1 MTLQSACQICG
12 NPLIEPRWRL
22 VGVCSSSKCLH
33 AWTRRLQASRQADL
47 LKQRQERQRLADTY
61 LSLEVGRL
69 GITGPGKILAV
80 VVPANLRR
88 IVNLPERR
96 KRPFRDHLMQSLSQA
111 AALRAST
118 ANRASCDE
126 QRVSAVGSSLVVD
139 PLLGRGCATCRGRC
153 CNLGRDHAYQDA
165 ATLEGYMH
173 RHPGERPR
181 HILEDY
187 LSRMPNRTYE
197 ESCVYHTEAGCVL
210 PREMRAR
217 ICNEFY
223 CAELC
228 DFQREFPRGFLGRII
243 YVAIDGARVMRAE
256 PLGVGETGPG

>member
-1 MTLQSACQICG
+1 MTLQSTCQICG

-33 AWTRRLQASRQADL
+33 AWTRRLQASRQAEL
-47 LKQRQERQRLADTY
+47 LKQRQQRQRLADTY

-111 AALRAST
+111 AALRASS

-126 QRVSAVGSSLVVD
+126 QRVSPAASSLMLD

-173 RHPGERPR
+173 RHPCERPR

-197 ESCVYHTEAGCVL
+197 ESCVYHTETGCVL
-210 PREMRAR
+210 PREMRAP

-223 CAELC
+223 CAELR
-228 DFQREFPRGFLGRII
+228 DFQRQFPEGFSGQII
-243 YVAIDGARVMRAE
+243 YMAIEGTRLVRAE
-256 PLGVGETGPG
+256 PLVVGAAGAR